1 MKTAELIKT
10 ARQCGQR
17 TKDCKG
23 CPLDGREDCL
33 QYLAGLMAD
42 KLEMA
47 VEDLN
52 KQQVIITNI
61 SKLIVDNTYPYF
73 DKDGKPV
80 IIWNADGYRM
90 IEQRLKEMAGDRDE

>member
-17 TKDCKG
+17 PKDCKG

-33 QYLAGLMAD
+33 VYLSGQLAD

-47 VEDLN
+47 VMQIPRNCGTCERGSEEYGSPKCKECL
-52 KQQVIITNI
+52 TM
-61 SKLIVDNTYPYF
+61 PYR
-73 DKDGKPV
+73 KNWK
-80 IIWNADGYRM
+80 WR
-90 IEQRLKEMAGDRDE
+90 GDRDE